1 MAHDAE
7 DGGLAVEHFRSYLL
21 LLARTRL
28 RGLPDARLNAS
39 DIVQQTLLDA
49 HRQRQQF
56 RGEGP
61 SEMAAWLRRMLACN
75 LADAQ
80 RALHRDKRDVD
91 RERSLEA
98 ELAASSARLALWLAT
113 DQSSPSQQAARNEQA
128 LRLDD
133 ALAALPDAQREAI
146 VLHNWQ
152 GCSLAETAQ
161 QLGRTPAA
169 VAGLLHRGLRTLR
182 GLLNEPE

>member
-1 MAHDAE
+1 MAHNAE
-7 DGGLAVEHFRSYLL
+7 DGGLAVERFRSYLL
-21 LLARTRL
+21 LLARMRL

-39 DIVQQTLLDA
+39 DIVQQTLLEA

-80 RALHRDKRDVD
+80 RALHRGKRDID

-98 ELAASSARLALWLAT
+98 VLAESSARLASWLAA
-113 DQSSPSQQAARNEQA
+113 DQLSPSQQAARNEQA
-128 LRLDD
+128 LRLTD
-133 ALAALPDAQREAI
+133 ALTALPEPQREAI
-146 VLHNWQ
+146 VLHYWQ

-161 QLGRTPAA
+161 RLGRTPAA

-182 GLLNEPE
+182 GLLTESE